1 MCCGICVRV
10 LQEKCTIEDCG
21 RWALATIVRRDTW
34 GRTNL
39 EEPFHIAHML
49 LWRREYRYILVYVQ
63 LIESVYPTMVPQCCI
78 GSEEGLEHF

>member
-1 MCCGICVRV
+1 M
-10 LQEKCTIEDCG
+10 
-21 RWALATIVRRDTW
+21 
-34 GRTNL
+34 NL